1 MNARVDF
8 WTATTPDESRPKQD
22 GWNVVARLRPG
33 ATAARA
39 RSEAGGIV
47 TALAKSDPD
56 LQGLTAS
63 VSPVEDILNHD
74 ARRLLVPLFG
84 SVGLVFL
91 IACANVAG
99 LLVARGLQRQ
109 QEYAMRSALGAGRG
123 RLFRQVLTESVTLAL
138 VSAIVGL
145 GLAAAMIA
153 VLKTIGAQAV
163 PRADAVHVGWP
174 VYVFGV
180 LAAVAAAV
188 IAGLLPALRA
198 SSPERFQ
205 IARGARTSA
214 GRSERRLL
222 AAVATLQIVLT
233 VALLGGAALL
243 LRTAQNLANVR
254 PGFDTEN
261 IVAMTVTAMDRDN
274 RKAFHTQALE
284 RVAAL
289 PGVSHAAFA
298 WGVPLTGNKW
308 TAEIERPGQPA
319 SSKLAER
326 VVMPLRSVTA
336 DYFATMGIRIVDGRG
351 FRTSDQE
358 GAAPVAV
365 VNETFVR
372 QFFGNGVAIGQ
383 LLKAPGD
390 DSPPPQI
397 VGVVADT
404 RTEKL
409 SEVPTPEIYLSFWQ
423 HGAFSKHLV
432 LRAAGDPG
440 AIAASVRR
448 ELRTIDPTAAVE
460 HLTTMSEIRRESVAP
475 WTFAMRLLAGFAVAA
490 TFLSLVGLYGVL
502 SLSVGSRIKEIGVR
516 KAIGAQGHQIVGLV
530 LREGSLM
537 IAVGVVLGTVG
548 ALLLGRFL
556 QALLFDVRPFDATSL
571 AGAACIF
578 GSVSL
583 VVALL
588 PAFRARAIDVMDAL
602 RQE

>member
-1 MNARVDF
+1 
-8 WTATTPDESRPKQD
+8 
-22 GWNVVARLRPG
+22 
-33 ATAARA
+33 
-39 RSEAGGIV
+39 
-47 TALAKSDPD
+47 
-56 LQGLTAS
+56 
-63 VSPVEDILNHD
+63 
-74 ARRLLVPLFG
+74 
-84 SVGLVFL
+84 
-91 IACANVAG
+91 
-99 LLVARGLQRQ
+99 
-109 QEYAMRSALGAGRG
+109 
-123 RLFRQVLTESVTLAL
+123 
-138 VSAIVGL
+138 
-145 GLAAAMIA
+145 
-153 VLKTIGAQAV
+153 
-163 PRADAVHVGWP
+163 
-174 VYVFGV
+174 
-180 LAAVAAAV
+180 
-188 IAGLLPALRA
+188 
-198 SSPERFQ
+198 
-205 IARGARTSA
+205 
-214 GRSERRLL
+214 
-222 AAVATLQIVLT
+222 
-233 VALLGGAALL
+233 
-243 LRTAQNLANVR
+243 
-254 PGFDTEN
+254 
-261 IVAMTVTAMDRDN
+261 
-274 RKAFHTQALE
+274 
-284 RVAAL
+284 
-289 PGVSHAAFA
+289 
-298 WGVPLTGNKW
+298 
-308 TAEIERPGQPA
+308 
-319 SSKLAER
+319 
-326 VVMPLRSVTA
+326 MPLRSVTA

-351 FRTSDQE
+351 FRTSDQN

-390 DSPPPQI
+390 DSPLPQI

-537 IAVGVVLGTVG
+537 IAVGVVIGTVG